1 LTTIT
6 LLQKINPRYEAV
18 LLKLQPVS
26 DAKTDAKTNANA
38 NTNTN
43 TNADVHFS
51 AMSWNT
57 TFADPARQAYHQGK
71 MQSKVSRPAAQLQAL
86 GISAGVVRHEVDARE
101 DYF

>member
-26 DAKTDAKTNANA
+26 DAKTDANANT

-57 TFADPARQAYHQGK
+57 TFADPARQAYHQRK